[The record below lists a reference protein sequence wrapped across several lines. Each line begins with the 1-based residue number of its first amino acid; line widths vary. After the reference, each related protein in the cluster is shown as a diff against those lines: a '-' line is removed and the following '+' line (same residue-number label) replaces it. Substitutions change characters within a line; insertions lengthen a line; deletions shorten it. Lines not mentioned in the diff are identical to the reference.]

1 MRPAQ
6 QTYKIVKRVLVTVV
20 GMIVLLIG
28 LVLVFVPG
36 PAIVVVPLGLG
47 ILSIEYAWARSWL
60 KKICAK
66 ISSNNAEMRT
76 KRSEQHRGHYPSG

>member
-6 QTYKIVKRVLVTVV
+6 QTYKIVKRVIITVI
-20 GMIVLLIG
+20 GLTVLLLG

-36 PAIVVVPLGLG
+36 PAIVVIPLGLA

-60 KKICAK
+60 RKIRAR
-66 ISSNNAEMRT
+66 ISSNNAEMRA
-76 KRSEQHRGHYPSG
+76 KRSERRRGQYPGG

>member
-6 QTYKIVKRVLVTVV
+6 QSYKVVKRVIVTVI
-20 GMIVLLIG
+20 GLTVLLVG

-36 PAIVVVPLGLG
+36 PAIIVVPLGLA

-60 KKICAK
+60 RKIRAK
-66 ISSNNAEMRT
+66 ISSNNAERHAQ
-76 KRSEQHRGHYPSG
+76 RSERRRGQYPSW

>member
-20 GMIVLLIG
+20 GMTVLLTG

-60 KKICAK
+60 KKIRVK
-66 ISSNNAEMRT
+66 ISSSNAETRV
-76 KRSEQHRGHYPSG
+76 KRNEQRRGHYPSG

>member
-20 GMIVLLIG
+20 GMTVLLIG

-47 ILSIEYAWARSWL
+47 ILSIEYAWVRS
-60 KKICAK
+60 
-66 ISSNNAEMRT
+66 
-76 KRSEQHRGHYPSG
+76 